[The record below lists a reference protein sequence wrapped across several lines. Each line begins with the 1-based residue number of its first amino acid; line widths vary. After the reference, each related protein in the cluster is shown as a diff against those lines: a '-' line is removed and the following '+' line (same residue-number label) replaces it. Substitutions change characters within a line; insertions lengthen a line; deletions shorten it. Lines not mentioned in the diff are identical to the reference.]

1 MKTLDEL
8 YAIRDKVKSQIDL
21 RHFSHNHIMVNVAMS
36 QAAQD
41 AGAKAVLIALSDA
54 TLEKALTDKVCIIAD
69 GNLEAEGAQPIV
81 VVSAPGK
88 DKVTYNNVTP
98 DKALEILNELA

>member
-8 YAIRDKVKSQIDL
+8 YAIRDKVKSQVDL
-21 RHFSHNHIMVNVAMS
+21 RHFSHDHVMISVAMS
-36 QAAQD
+36 QDAQD

-54 TLEKALTDKVCIIAD
+54 AQEKALTDKVCIIAD
-69 GNLEAEGAQPIV
+69 GNMNSEGAPVV

-88 DKVTYNNVTP
+88 DKVTYTNVTP

>member
-8 YAIRDKVKSQIDL
+8 YAIRDKVKSQVDL
-21 RHFSHNHIMVNVAMS
+21 RRFSHDHIMINVAMS
-36 QAAQD
+36 QSALD
-41 AGAKAVLIALSDA
+41 AGARAVLIALSDA
-54 TLEKALTDKVCIIAD
+54 ALEKALTDKICVIAD
-69 GNLEAEGAQPIV
+69 GNLDAEGAQPVI

>member
-21 RHFSHNHIMVNVAMS
+21 RHFSHDHIMVNVSMS
-36 QAAQD
+36 QSAMD

-54 TLEKALTDKVCIIAD
+54 AQEKALTDKVCIIAD
-69 GNLEAEGAQPIV
+69 GNLSAPGAEPVV

-88 DKVTYNNVTP
+88 DKVTYNNVTS

>member
-21 RHFSHNHIMVNVAMS
+21 RHFSHDHVMINVAMS
-36 QAAQD
+36 QAAID

-54 TLEKALTDKVCIIAD
+54 AQEKALTDKVCVIAD
-69 GNLEAEGAQPIV
+69 GNIDSECAQPVV